1 MKNIINVVIKIM
13 IVFIF
18 IQFLYQPICHA
29 GFLDNILHKGN
40 EFVETGKNE
49 IKDNN
54 AVIDNDELKSNIDNI
69 YSMLFIIGII
79 CIVLVG
85 AVLGIKFI
93 VGSVEEQA
101 KIKETLIPYF
111 AGSIVIIGAFGI
123 WKVVIILLS
132 ELTKL

>member
-1 MKNIINVVIKIM
+1 MK
-13 IVFIF
+13 
-18 IQFLYQPICHA
+18 P
-29 GFLDNILHKGN
+29 
-40 EFVETGKNE
+40 GKNE

-54 AVIDNDELKSNIDNI
+54 AVIDNDTLKSNIDNL
-69 YSMLFIIGII
+69 YSLLFIIGII

-93 VGSVEEQA
+93 AGSVEEQA
-101 KIKETLIPYF
+101 KIKETLLPYF
-111 AGSIVIIGAFGI
+111 AGSIVIMGAFGI